1 MTGREQLGPR
11 PLTSN
16 VSRLVRGDDLG
27 VIRSDRDTDPDHQ
40 KFASQ
45 KFSFSTMELRALEA
59 LPWDVVV
66 DGILPRLLERPEGQ
80 QRTGL
85 IFHPDT
91 SIKHRPLPTSVEL
104 LDRLVALINDWYSD
118 ERDEVRSA
126 RITDLYMSLLRPH
139 LLLRDLGVVV
149 VPRPR
154 SARHLFLAD
163 CDSLCSS
170 DPTLRWTADRQN
182 TEHCMATTL
191 LSSPMQTGKAV
202 VLVASEIQIRG
213 NSLKIFL
220 RSPPVEGYEF
230 VRSVTSTE
238 QAAVASLALVARRG
252 GSRPGPTCGELVRL
266 GKPGYCSPIAYQQT
280 RDALEAT
287 RFAMSEIKSLSSTTS
302 VWYTS
307 TTRRGG
313 GNEVEVAV
321 EFPDVMGGLR
331 GGDGDGAN
339 DDGELLLTVGACF
352 VGLDFVQHAFFPL
365 RLAVLE
371 DLVKE
376 RARSGQAGNVFS
388 RLNRMECSL
397 EVPWAWW
404 VLTSTLVRALH
415 APTLT
420 RASLVVVAR
429 EKRIFA

>member
-1 MTGREQLGPR
+1 M
-11 PLTSN
+11 
-16 VSRLVRGDDLG
+16 
-27 VIRSDRDTDPDHQ
+27 
-40 KFASQ
+40 
-45 KFSFSTMELRALEA
+45 
-59 LPWDVVV
+59 
-66 DGILPRLLERPEGQ
+66 
-80 QRTGL
+80 
-85 IFHPDT
+85 
-91 SIKHRPLPTSVEL
+91 
-104 LDRLVALINDWYSD
+104 
-118 ERDEVRSA
+118 
-126 RITDLYMSLLRPH
+126 RPH
-139 LLLRDLGVVV
+139 LVLRDLGVVV

-154 SARHLFLAD
+154 SARHLFVTD

-182 TEHCMATTL
+182 TNCMATTL
-191 LSSPMQTGKAV
+191 LASPTQTGKAV

-213 NSLKIFL
+213 NSLKVFL
-220 RSPPVEGYEF
+220 RTVEGYEC

-266 GKPGYCSPIAYQQT
+266 GKPGYCSPVAYQQT

-287 RFAMSEIKSLSSTTS
+287 RFTMSEIKSLSSTTS

-313 GNEVEVAV
+313 GNEVEIAV

-331 GGDGDGAN
+331 GGGDGGDGGD

-376 RARSGQAGNVFS
+376 RARSGQAGCVFS

-404 VLTSTLVRALH
+404 GTDLDRRAIALCTPRRSL
-415 APTLT
+415 AP
-420 RASLVVVAR
+420 RASLVVAR
-429 EKRIFA
+429 EKRMFA